1 MATDRIDTTSEP
13 PAPEPA
19 PFLDALA
26 ADAREAILE
35 RATPVSF
42 RAGEILFMQD
52 DPGAG
57 LHMVVSGLIKV
68 SKVSSGGR
76 EQVLRHVAAG
86 GSFNEVAALDGGAN
100 PATATAV
107 EASEVLVASRQVIVD
122 LLEAHP
128 EFAWTM
134 IQALAGRLRHLVEL
148 VEDLSFRQVS
158 ERVARVLLQ
167 AVAPHP
173 GMGAGADLSR
183 RVTQQEIAE
192 MAGTS
197 REVVARALRVIEAAG
212 AIEVDRGEIRLLD
225 VRKLSALS

>member
-1 MATDRIDTTSEP
+1 L
-13 PAPEPA
+13 
-19 PFLDALA
+19 LDALVGE
-26 ADAREAILE
+26 AREAVLE
-35 RATPVSF
+35 RAIRIAYQP
-42 RAGEILFMQD
+42 GEILFMQD
-52 DPGAG
+52 EPCAG
-57 LHMVVSGLIKV
+57 LHVVASGLVKV
-68 SKVSSGGR
+68 SKVSPGGR
-76 EQVLRHVAAG
+76 EQVLRHVASG
-86 GSFNEVAALDGGAN
+86 GSFNEVAVLDGGSN

-107 EASEVLVASRQVIVD
+107 ETSEVLAVSRDVI
-122 LLEAHP
+122 LAMLEEHP
-128 EFAWTM
+128 EFAGTM

-197 REVVARALRVIEAAG
+197 REVVARALRLIEASG

-225 VRKLSALS
+225 PRKLSALS